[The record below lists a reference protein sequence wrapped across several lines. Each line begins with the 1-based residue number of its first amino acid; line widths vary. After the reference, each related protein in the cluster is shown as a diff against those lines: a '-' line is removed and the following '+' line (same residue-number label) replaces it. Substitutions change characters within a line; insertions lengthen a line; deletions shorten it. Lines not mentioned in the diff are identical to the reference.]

1 MIKPIEADN
10 ESGPTEPSQKIHRY
24 PCPACGADLLYEP
37 KDGCLICPYCGHSEA
52 IPDSAE
58 QVEERSFEKYLHIR
72 PEQLEQLAANALEV
86 RCQSCGATVTF
97 TPPEVAR
104 QCDFCGVQIVA
115 QAKSADPIL
124 APEAILPFRFTRPQ
138 ANEGLR
144 QWLGSRWFAPNALK
158 NFARPDAIDGV
169 YLPFWTYD
177 TNTTSYYTGERG
189 EHYYVTETYHETDSQ
204 GRRFN
209 VLDRC
214 GILAGTA
221 HPVRSSA
228 GLMMCSSQPQC
239 HCRKTAWKLWNPG
252 TLPNCSHTI
261 RRFFR
266 ASRRNVIRLSLAR
279 VSSASSR
286 WQRVLLKAMF
296 GRDIGGDEQRI
307 HDVATHYSGITFKHL
322 LLPVYAGA
330 YRFNQ
335 KIYQIVVNGRT
346 GEIQGDRPY
355 SAWKIALF
363 VAAML
368 FVVLI
373 IALVFSL
380 AEG

>member
-24 PCPACGADLLYEP
+24 PCPACGADLLYAP

-189 EHYYVTETYHETDSQ
+189 EHYYVTETYHETDAQ
-204 GRRFN
+204 GRSVQRTRQVRHTRWHSASGTVERWFDD
-209 VLDRC
+209 VLVAATVSLPQNRLEALEPWD
-214 GILAGTA
+214 LAELQPYDPAFLSGFKA
-221 HPVRSSA
+221 QRYQVELGQGFERVKQVAA
-228 GLMMCSSQPQC
+228 GVIESDV
-239 HCRKTAWKLWNPG
+239 
-252 TLPNCSHTI
+252 
-261 RRFFR
+261 R
-266 ASRRNVIRLSLAR
+266 AS
-279 VSSASSR
+279 
-286 WQRVLLKAMF
+286 
-296 GRDIGGDEQRI
+296 IGGDEQRI